1 MKNVEQILF
10 KMLPGKEERD
20 TYLVFYL
27 QSKWQDIC
35 GSNVAR
41 HSKPVHLENKVLYI
55 NTDSSVWSN
64 HLLLMKK
71 QFLKN
76 INGVL
81 NKRTVNDL
89 KFFNGSVENSFLNKP
104 AATDKQDKIELKD
117 EERQSIAILAA
128 GIKNTDLQRK
138 IMAFKAAAV
147 KRDKF
152 LLKKGAQKCRRCGAV
167 INGSGSLCSVCARYE
182 REKLH
187 DEVVRFLLTEPWSDY
202 ENCKKALNCDKIL
215 YDSVKK
221 HLQQHYY
228 GKVAAETASDGEKML
243 AVIFK
248 TGKTPDLID
257 DKTYQNVLTNL
268 RGK

>member
-1 MKNVEQILF
+1 MENVEQILF

-27 QSKWQDIC
+27 QSRWQSIC

-41 HSKPVHLENKVLYI
+41 HSKPVHIDNKVLYI

-64 HLLLMKK
+64 HLLMMKK

-81 NKRTVNDL
+81 NKKAVADL
-89 KFFNGSVENSFLNKP
+89 KFFNGSVDNLFLKKNKSVEEPEP
-104 AATDKQDKIELKD
+104 AELPDEDKKQ
-117 EERQSIAILAA
+117 IAVLA
-128 GIKNTDLQRK
+128 GNIKNTDLQHRV
-138 IMAFKAAAV
+138 MALKAASV
-147 KRDKF
+147 KRSMF
-152 LLKKGAQKCRRCGAV
+152 LLAKGAKKCSRCGAV
-167 INGSGSLCSVCARYE
+167 INGSGNLCSVCSRYE
-182 REKLH
+182 KEKMH
-187 DEVVRFLLTEPWSDY
+187 DRLVKFLLTEPWADY

-228 GKVAAETASDGEKML
+228 AKVAAETASDGEKML